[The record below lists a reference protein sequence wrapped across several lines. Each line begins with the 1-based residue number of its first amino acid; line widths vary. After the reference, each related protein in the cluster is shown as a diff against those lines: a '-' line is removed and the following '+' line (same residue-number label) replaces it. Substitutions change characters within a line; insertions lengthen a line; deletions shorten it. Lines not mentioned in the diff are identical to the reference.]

1 MLVWDCFA
9 VCVTITVGSCGDGQ
23 STSKG
28 TPPSSGST
36 CQNFSKTVTLPQWY
50 ASYSCPELVNSTNWL
65 VNNPS
70 LSDTERNLQ
79 FSTAFE
85 YGDADV
91 TLTTTS
97 TNLSAWDMNL
107 QFKCCL
113 WAGNRIPVDWR
124 YENSNGQYYDLLGP
138 ANDGIVRIDE
148 PYLSPTNDG
157 YSPAEMSLVY
167 SGGRAEMASSPLKD
181 WVKDHFDE
189 LVGNCTMTTPPP
201 NGDPWT
207 WSLSWTWSF
216 WARVDHFGSASG
228 LVVMAKTYQDPIAN
242 KNHSSWRIML
252 YQNGNIGLEAMDLDA
267 EVCEAAP
274 FALRSP
280 SSSAHAPLD
289 VP

>member
-36 CQNFSKTVTLPQWY
+36 CQNGSKTVTLPQRY
-50 ASYSCPELVNSTNWL
+50 YSCPELVNSTNWL

-85 YGDADV
+85 YGHADV

-97 TNLSAWDMNL
+97 TNLSGWNMTL

-113 WAGNRIPVDWR
+113 WAGNRIPVYGNW
-124 YENSNGQYYDLLGP
+124 YENGRYFNLLGP

-148 PYLSPTNDG
+148 PYLSTTNNRG
-157 YSPAEMSLVY
+157 YSPEEMSLVY
-167 SGGRAEMASSPLKD
+167 SGGDDSPTLTE
-181 WVKDHFDE
+181 WARDHFDE

-267 EVCEAAP
+267 EVREAAP

-280 SSSAHAPLD
+280 CSSAHAPLD
-289 VP
+289 IP